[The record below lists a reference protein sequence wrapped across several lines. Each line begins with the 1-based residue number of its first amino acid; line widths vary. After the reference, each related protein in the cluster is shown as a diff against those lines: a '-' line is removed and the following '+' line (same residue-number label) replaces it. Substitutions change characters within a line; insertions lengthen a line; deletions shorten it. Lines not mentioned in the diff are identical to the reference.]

1 MNNRSSNNNQAAN
14 DNALSFEPYIDR
26 HSDWNAVRS
35 ELAESTEPLSR
46 DEEREA
52 FAAMVRAAI
61 DGDDNRRSAI
71 RDRILK
77 ANMRFALKVANKI
90 IQIRRK
96 AYGDYSSDLRD
107 LMHTA
112 EMAII
117 RAMDSFDLGK
127 GTRFSTYAYT
137 AIYKAIYEL
146 YDTRKRHDNDVGPML
161 SFYDPKVCDYIRTRR
176 EEHGVGTDPIPDE
189 IDERWEYEMLWEG
202 ILSLPQREQDIL
214 ATRFQLQGCDANLCD
229 VARKYGISAARA
241 SQIVKDC
248 EKKLRKF
255 LEAWR

>member
-1 MNNRSSNNNQAAN
+1 M
-14 DNALSFEPYIDR
+14 E
-26 HSDWNAVRS
+26 RS
-35 ELAESTEPLSR
+35 ELAESTDPLSR
-46 DEEREA
+46 DEEREIFLA
-52 FAAMVRAAI
+52 LEHATEA
-61 DGDDNRRSAI
+61 GDNARRSAI

-90 IQIRRK
+90 FYVRRK
-96 AYGDYSSDLRD
+96 TYGDYSSDLRD

-117 RAMDSFDLGK
+117 RAMDSFDLGM

-137 AIYKAIYEL
+137 AIYRAIYEL

-176 EEHGVGTDPIPDE
+176 EEPDSGANTIPDE
-189 IDERWEYEMLWEG
+189 LDARWEYERLWEG

-214 ATRFQLQGCDANLCD
+214 SVRFELNGRNANLCD
-229 VARKYGISAARA
+229 VARKYGISTARA

-248 EKKLRKF
+248 EKKLRKY